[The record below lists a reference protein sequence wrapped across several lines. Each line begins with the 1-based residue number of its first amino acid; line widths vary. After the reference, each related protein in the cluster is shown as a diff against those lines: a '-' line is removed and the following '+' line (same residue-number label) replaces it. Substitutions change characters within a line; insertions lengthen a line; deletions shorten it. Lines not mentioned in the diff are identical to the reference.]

1 MTTALDVAR
10 FFIVSGANSEE
21 GGVSNLKLQKLVY
34 YAQGFHLALFDAPL
48 FDEDLE
54 AWAHGPVAPG
64 LYHQYKGYGSAPIT
78 DSDYDLTE
86 VFSSEKLDFLNEV
99 HDVFG
104 QFSAWKLRNM
114 THDELPWMENEDS
127 ASIIPKA
134 TMQEYFKA
142 RLK

>member
-1 MTTALDVAR
+1 MATALDVAQ
-10 FFIVSGANSEE
+10 FFIASGANSEE
-21 GGVSNLKLQKLVY
+21 GGISNLKLQKLVY

-54 AWAHGPVAPG
+54 AWTHGPVTPS

-78 DSDYDLTE
+78 APSYDLTDE
-86 VFSSEKLDFLNEV
+86 FSPEQRDLLDEV

-114 THDELPWMENEDS
+114 THNESPWLENEDS

-134 TMQEYFKA
+134 TLQEYFKT

>member
-1 MTTALDVAR
+1 MATALDVAQ
-10 FFIVSGANSEE
+10 FFIANGANSEE
-21 GGVSNLKLQKLVY
+21 SGISNLKLQKLVY

-54 AWAHGPVAPG
+54 AWTHGPVAPSI
-64 LYHQYKGYGSAPIT
+64 YHQYKQHGSSPIPAP
-78 DSDYDLTE
+78 DYELNE
-86 VFSSEKLDFLNEV
+86 EFSAEQLDFLSEV

-114 THDELPWMENEDS
+114 THDEPPWLENEDS
-127 ASIIPKA
+127 ASTIPKT
-134 TMQEYFKA
+134 TMQEYFKT